1 MIFLGQMSFFHRYVI
16 RAGDSIWFIFYNT
29 LRQEPHNF
37 ELLNCIHLQ
46 TRELSMET
54 MSVREIEILESTL
67 NLVPRIERE
76 GPGNESGT

>member
-54 MSVREIEILESTL
+54 MSVREIEILESIL
-67 NLVPRIERE
+67 KPRFRDRER
-76 GPGNESGT
+76 GPWE